1 MVGSSVPAQP
11 LGRRGIRFAWIL
23 VMLLSTLSAPAR
35 AQQAKKID
43 VLQIGTSGSL
53 ALNASG
59 TKEETALD
67 ALKSFI
73 KTETGFDNEII
84 QQKNYEE
91 LVQKMA
97 SGQLHLGVFQG
108 FEFAWAQEENAK
120 LQPLALAVD
129 VYHYRYAHLMVRRD
143 SKFADFAALQGQTL
157 SIPQVGQRHLHL
169 FVERLSQGNG
179 KPLEAFFSKIATPE
193 NIEDALDDV
202 VDGAVQAAVV
212 DRVGL
217 EAYKRRK
224 PGRFARL
231 KELTHSQAFPPPLV
245 AYYDEVL
252 DQQTRQRFQLG
263 LLTANSKE
271 KGQRL
276 LNLFKL
282 TGFAVPPKDFVQV
295 LAETRKA
302 YPPSKEAVK

>member
-1 MVGSSVPAQP
+1 MIRYPFCAHALDRARIRLTCVLVTLAGACSP
-11 LGRRGIRFAWIL
+11 LAL
-23 VMLLSTLSAPAR
+23 AEP
-35 AQQAKKID
+35 AKKID
-43 VLQIGTSGSL
+43 VLHIGASGSL

-67 ALKSFI
+67 ALKSFV
-73 KTETGFDNEII
+73 KTETSFDNEVL

-91 LVQKMA
+91 LLQKMA

-108 FEFAWAQEENAK
+108 FEFAWAQPENPK

-129 VYHYRYAHLMVRRD
+129 VYLYRYAYVMVRRD
-143 SKFADFAALQGQTL
+143 SKFADFAALQGQIL
-157 SIPQVGQRHLHL
+157 SIPQVGQGHLRL
-169 FVERLSQGNG
+169 FVERRSQAHG
-179 KPLEAFFSKIATPE
+179 KSLEAFFSKIATPD

-202 VDGAVQAAVV
+202 VDRVVQAAVV

-224 PGRFARL
+224 PGRFAQL
-231 KELTHSQAFPPPLV
+231 KELEHSQAFPPPLV
-245 AYYDEVL
+245 AYYDDVV
-252 DQQTRQRFQLG
+252 DRPTRKRFQDG
-263 LLTANSKE
+263 LLTANRKE

-282 TGFAVPPKDFVQV
+282 TGFALPPNDFAQV
-295 LAETRKA
+295 LAETRKL
-302 YPPSKEAVK
+302 YPPPKEVVK